1 MDWLGL
7 IFSGAM
13 DWLRLI
19 FSAAMD
25 WLGLISS
32 SARGFG
38 LGYAGAARNLSFAL
52 ALSAEDAIGLVLQ
65 SMVLGCIRHV
75 CLGNEA
81 CAHRAEARHELHVD
95 LALR

>member
-25 WLGLISS
+25 WLGLISY

-38 LGYAGAARNLSFAL
+38 LGGAGAALNLSLAP
-52 ALSAEDAIGLVLQ
+52 ALSAEDTFGLVLQ
-65 SMVLGCIRHV
+65 SIVLGCIPRV
-75 CLGNEA
+75 CLVHEA
-81 CAHRAEARHELHVD
+81 CARRAEARRELLSLIHI
-95 LALR
+95 